1 MKFRKI
7 LVGAL
12 ATVMLMG
19 TLTMTTS
26 AHHGRIYT
34 APKGTPT
41 IDGDYDDVWAT
52 APWTNVHNS
61 ADGKDDSTSRLRI
74 KLLWDDNNLYF
85 YGEVFDEHKNKRN
98 DLIEIYVDQKN
109 DKTVE
114 YNDDDSQ
121 TRFYVHQLGAMQG
134 SDKYAGEN
142 SQQDATTAIKT
153 IEKDRYVVEGAL
165 VFNSVKPAVGNKMGL
180 EFMYNDGNLYS
191 GFVEAYR
198 WNVDSAN
205 GENAACYDTNN
216 WGTLVFADTGE
227 ALPENTY
234 IEGEKM
240 ELTGK
245 KDDADKDAD
254 ASADADA
261 DTDADVDA
269 DKDTDKDADK
279 GGMNKKTII
288 VIAVLAV
295 AVVAFLVILLTG
307 KKKKEDTIEEQK

>member
-26 AHHGRIYT
+26 AHHNRVYT

-41 IDGDYDDVWAT
+41 IDGEYDDVWAT

-74 KLLWDDNNLYF
+74 KLLWDDANLYF
-85 YGEVFDEHKNKRN
+85 YAEVFDEHKNKRN
-98 DLIEIYVDQKN
+98 DLVEIYLDQKN

-114 YNDDDSQ
+114 YNEDDSQ

-134 SDKYAGEN
+134 SDKYAGAH
-142 SQQDATTAIKT
+142 SQQDAVTSIKT
-153 IEKDRYVVEGAL
+153 IEKDRYVVEGSL

-216 WGTLVFADTGE
+216 WGTLVFAAAGE

-234 IEGEKM
+234 VEGEKM

-245 KDDADKDAD
+245 KEESTDTD
-254 ASADADA
+254 ASADADT

-269 DKDTDKDADK
+269 NEDTDADK

-295 AVVAFLVILLTG
+295 AVVGFLVILFTG
-307 KKKKEDTIEEQK
+307 KKKEETKEEQK